1 MSATI
6 NARIETTN
14 SNLSKLFE
22 KILHSIEGFKVELSW
37 ADDNIDLLIYD
48 IGADVENDF
57 ARIQFLMSRNKN
69 AVVYLTSASADP
81 ALLMQA
87 IRIGAKEFFAQPLNV
102 DEVREALK
110 RQNITTSRRVGEV
123 LTVMGC
129 KGGVGTTCVAVN
141 LAVTLK
147 RLQRSASV
155 ALVDLNMVF
164 GEIPLFLN
172 FKPKYTWAE
181 IAKHI
186 NRMDDVFL
194 TDNLFEHPTG
204 IYVLPSPSMFQGTDG
219 ATPQVL
225 MRILSHMRRLF
236 DFIIIDAGHT
246 VSDMGMKTLENSNR
260 VLLVSLLSLP
270 CLSNTSKLLGSFDT
284 WGYPSPQ
291 HTQVI
296 INRYIH
302 NSEISIEDCEKSI
315 SKKIL
320 WKIPNDYALTM
331 SAINQ
336 GLPLCEVDAKAA
348 VTKSFNMFAQ
358 ALLQT
363 EPVSETQQGS
373 FSRKLSKLKSI
384 FGGPR

>member
-1 MSATI
+1 MSGTI
-6 NARIETTN
+6 IARIETKN
-14 SNLSKLFE
+14 PDLSKSFE
-22 KILHSIEGFKVELSW
+22 KVMHSIEGFKVELSW
-37 ADDNIDLLIYD
+37 ADDNINLLIYD
-48 IGADVENDF
+48 IGADVDNDF
-57 ARIQFLMSRNKN
+57 ARIQFLMSRNKE
-69 AVVYLTSASADP
+69 AVVYLTSASSDP

-87 IRIGAKEFFAQPLNV
+87 IRIGAKEFFVQPLNH
-102 DEVREALK
+102 DEVRSALK

-147 RLQRSASV
+147 RLQPSASV
-155 ALVDLNMVF
+155 ALVDMNLVF

-186 NRMDDVFL
+186 NRMDDAFL
-194 TDNLFEHPTG
+194 TDNLFEHSTG

-219 ATPQVL
+219 ATPQVFL
-225 MRILSHMRRLF
+225 RILNHMRRLF

-270 CLSNTSKLLGSFDT
+270 CLANTSKLLGSFDT

-291 HTQVI
+291 NTQVI
-296 INRYIH
+296 INRYIN

-315 SKKIL
+315 HKKIL

-336 GLPLCEVDAKAA
+336 GLPLCDVDAKAG
-348 VTKSFNMFAQ
+348 VTKSFVTFAQ

-363 EPVSETQQGS
+363 EPAPAAEQGMRS
-373 FSRKLSKLKSI
+373 PKPSIFKSI
-384 FGGPR
+384 FGGSK